1 MDEIRLTKYINSMYD
16 VSKVKNNYDYWFFKI
31 LNILLDI
38 FEYDNLPSGVKGRD
52 IELNL
57 MLTGHAVFIPRSD
70 GTVFVPI
77 TSLAGFDEYYQP
89 TICVWANPVINNSK
103 VWKLHEECAICY
115 NSTMQDY
122 VFYIKSDNSMCSFIG
137 KYARLLADIEASI
150 DIYLV
155 NSRLTCIPAT
165 DDSNV
170 AQSIRAFFKKLTL
183 GERAI
188 LTDSNIVSKFRNID
202 INRTNINDGINDL
215 LIARDK
221 ILEMMFRDL
230 GVRMNNP
237 KKAQVNEEEITSN
250 DQLLLVSLDDMMK
263 ARKEGIEEEVND
275 LLGTNII
282 PKLNPRFD
290 IEHFTNQ
297 IQEEVGGD
305 EVVE

>member
-1 MDEIRLTKYINSMYD
+1 MDEIRITKYINSMYD
-16 VSKVKNNYDYWFFKI
+16 LSKVKVGYDYWYFKI

-38 FEYDNLPSGVKGRD
+38 FEWKNLPAGVKSRD

-57 MLTGHAVFIPRSD
+57 LLTGHAVFVPQND

-89 TICVWANPVINNSK
+89 TVCVWANPVINNSK
-103 VWKLHEECAICY
+103 VWELHKECEIIY

-137 KYARLLADIEASI
+137 KYARLLADIESTI
-150 DIYLV
+150 DIYII
-155 NSRLTCIPAT
+155 NGRLTSIPAT

-170 AQSIRAFFKKLTL
+170 AQSIKMFFKKLTL

-188 LTDSNIVSKFRNID
+188 LTDSNIIQQFRNID
-202 INRTNINDGINDL
+202 INRSNINDNLNDL

-230 GVRMNNP
+230 GVRMYNP
-237 KKAQVNEEEITSN
+237 KKAQVNSEEVESN
-250 DQLLLVSLDDMMK
+250 DQLLLISLDDMK
-263 ARKEGIEEEVND
+263 RARTEGAESVND
-275 LLGTNII
+275 LLGTSMYPTINE
-282 PKLNPRFD
+282 RFD
-290 IEHFTNQ
+290 ISTFDLRKEGESN
-297 IQEEVGGD
+297 E
-305 EVVE
+305 